1 MRAYRRPWEDAVLD
15 LEGLIPATVLP
26 MTEDGDAAPDVL
38 KRYVRWVAGQG
49 PVALAVNADTGEG
62 PQLTRTERRRVLD
75 VVREAVD
82 IPIIAGLGG
91 PSTRSAVEE
100 AEDYRAAGADAV
112 LVFPVPAFQGDH
124 LDPRVPLE
132 YHRAIAEVGL
142 PLVVFQLQPALGGV
156 LYERETL
163 AQLLAVDGVV
173 AVKEASFDR
182 ARCREVIA
190 LAGSLPRPVTV
201 LTGNDNFIL
210 ESLELG
216 CDGALVGFGTVMVAE
231 QVAMIRAWR
240 AGQMDEARSL
250 GKRVQRLADA
260 VFADPVGSYRARLKE
275 CLALVG
281 VLDGAHV
288 RPPLL
293 PVPPRERASLE
304 RVLSEVGLLETQV
317 RA

>member
-1 MRAYRRPWEDAVLD
+1 MLD

-26 MTEDGDAAPDVL
+26 MTEDGDADPIVL
-38 KRYVRWVAGQG
+38 RRYVRWVAGQG

-62 PQLTRTERRRVLD
+62 PQLSRTERRRVLD

-82 IPIIAGLGG
+82 VPIIAGLGG

-156 LYERETL
+156 LYERDTL
-163 AQLLAVDGVV
+163 AQLLAIDGVV
-173 AVKEASFDR
+173 ALKEASFDR
-182 ARCREVIA
+182 ARCREVVA
-190 LAGSLPRPVTV
+190 VAGSVARPVTV

-216 CDGALVGFGTVMVAE
+216 CGGALVGFGSVMVAE

-240 AGQMDEARSL
+240 TGQVHEARRL
-250 GKRVQRLADA
+250 GERIQRLADA
-260 VFADPVGSYRARLKE
+260 VFAVPVGSYRARLKQ
-275 CLALVG
+275 CLVLLG
-281 VLDGAHV
+281 VLDRAHV

-293 PVPPRERASLE
+293 PVSPRERASIE
-304 RVLSEVGLLETQV
+304 RVLSEVGLLDTGV

>member
-1 MRAYRRPWEDAVLD
+1 MLD

-26 MTEDGDAAPDVL
+26 MNEDGDGEPDVL
-38 KRYVRWVAGQG
+38 RRYVRWVARQG

-62 PQLTRTERRRVLD
+62 PQLTRPERRRVLD
-75 VVREAVD
+75 LVREAVD

-91 PSTRSAVEE
+91 PSTRAAVEE
-100 AEDYRAAGADAV
+100 AADCRAAGADAV
-112 LVFPVPAFQGDH
+112 LVFPVSAFQGER

-142 PLVVFQLQPALGGV
+142 PVVVFQLQPGLGGV
-156 LYERETL
+156 LYERDTL
-163 AQLLAVDGVV
+163 AQLLAIEGVV

-182 ARCREVIA
+182 ARCREVVA
-190 LAGSLPRPVTV
+190 VAGSGSRPVAV

-216 CDGALVGFGTVMVAE
+216 CQGALVGFGTVMVAE
-231 QVAMIRAWR
+231 QAEMIRAWR
-240 AGQMDEARSL
+240 AGQLHEARRL
-250 GKRVQRLADA
+250 GERVQRLADA
-260 VFADPVGSYRARLKE
+260 VFAAPVGSYRARLKE
-275 CLALVG
+275 CLVLLG
-281 VLDGAHV
+281 VLDSAHV

-293 PVPPRERASLE
+293 PISLRERASLE
-304 RVLSEVGLLETQV
+304 RALSEVGLLEARV